1 MMQAFLVSLIAGV
14 AFPLLP
20 ILAEYG
26 VTHHV
31 QLEAIALVAIVY
43 AAAVGM
49 SSRHQ
54 FVTMSGLFCAT
65 ICAIIYGAV
74 KLTDSAHAD
83 VPFLRYG
90 AFISGAI
97 LFFYAACWAVERF
110 GRHYVEQTPFLEF

>member
-1 MMQAFLVSLIAGV
+1 MQAFLVSLIAGV

-49 SSRHQ
+49 SSSAPICHNVRPLLRNNLRHYLRGSEVDRQ
-54 FVTMSGLFCAT
+54 RACRRT
-65 ICAIIYGAV
+65 ISSVRCVHI
-74 KLTDSAHAD
+74 
-83 VPFLRYG
+83 
-90 AFISGAI
+90 
-97 LFFYAACWAVERF
+97 
-110 GRHYVEQTPFLEF
+110 GRHSVLLRCMLGSRAIW